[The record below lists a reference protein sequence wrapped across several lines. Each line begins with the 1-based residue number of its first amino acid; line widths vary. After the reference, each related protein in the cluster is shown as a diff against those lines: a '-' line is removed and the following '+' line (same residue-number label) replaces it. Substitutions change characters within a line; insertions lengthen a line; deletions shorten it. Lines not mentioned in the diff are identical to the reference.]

1 LIKDSSYFTLTLGIG
16 NIEPNIAT
24 DKPAVAP
31 IATIARHFG
40 APTYDHMCNNAEPT
54 SIWSYGTTS
63 VRIKLD
69 YEMKIIN

>member
-1 LIKDSSYFTLTLGIG
+1 MRRNLKLTLGIG

-40 APTYDHMCNNAEPT
+40 APT
-54 SIWSYGTTS
+54 
-63 VRIKLD
+63 
-69 YEMKIIN
+69 